1 MGYLVSYLAFL
12 PKPNCERVWV
22 CALSAAPKHGL
33 QSLGKVGAGR
43 RMPPPVNLPS
53 LKSENS
59 GNNPNISLV
68 PSGGQGWGSAGKE
81 KGKSPEENRQVSLFC
96 GLVPGTGR
104 HADRVPFR
112 LPSLC
117 SSGPQQQSQHSQ
129 SPTSH
134 SQGPPVTKVS
144 FASSQ

>member
-1 MGYLVSYLAFL
+1 MSTVPGLPSKGEKGKQKYLAL
-12 PKPNCERVWV
+12 DINSIYKGKSLENPKT
-22 CALSAAPKHGL
+22 SAAPKHGL

-81 KGKSPEENRQVSLFC
+81 KGKSPEENRQVSL
-96 GLVPGTGR
+96 
-104 HADRVPFR
+104 
-112 LPSLC
+112 
-117 SSGPQQQSQHSQ
+117 
-129 SPTSH
+129 
-134 SQGPPVTKVS
+134 
-144 FASSQ
+144 

>member
-1 MGYLVSYLAFL
+1 MLLLA
-12 PKPNCERVWV
+12 
-22 CALSAAPKHGL
+22 AAPKHGL

-81 KGKSPEENRQVSLFC
+81 KGKSPEENRFVLFSALAEKLC
-96 GLVPGTGR
+96 DDVYLV
-104 HADRVPFR
+104 
-112 LPSLC
+112 
-117 SSGPQQQSQHSQ
+117 
-129 SPTSH
+129 
-134 SQGPPVTKVS
+134 
-144 FASSQ
+144 